1 METVNVNK
9 STAKDLQKIIG
20 IGAKRAAK
28 IIGNRPFR
36 DIYELSK
43 VAGLGK
49 KRMEKI
55 IQQDILIEI

>member
-1 METVNVNK
+1 MEEINVNK
-9 STAKDLQKIIG
+9 ANAKELQKITG
-20 IGAKRAAK
+20 VGAKRDAK
-28 IIGNRPFR
+28 IIENRPFM

-55 IQQDILIEI
+55 IEQDILIEI